1 MVGEAAGPE
10 TCGRALGELEP
21 GLRVS
26 VVAKA
31 FSALAHP
38 MRLRIVELLSARG
51 ECSAAELVAALPVS
65 QPRVSVH
72 LRCLSE
78 CGFVTVRRDGR
89 RAYYRLAGEHVT
101 VLVATMQGHAQD
113 CLEGLLGCL
122 HCAPSD
128 PDPDVPGSCC

>member
-1 MVGEAAGPE
+1 MMIGDSAGPE
-10 TCGRALGELEP
+10 TGVRGLGELEP

-31 FSALAHP
+31 FSALADP
-38 MRLRIVELLSARG
+38 VRLRIVELLSARG
-51 ECSAAELVAALPVS
+51 ECSATELVAALPVS

-72 LRCLSE
+72 LRCLCE

-89 RAYYRLAGEHVT
+89 RAYYQLAGEHIAA
-101 VLVATMQGHAQD
+101 LLAGMESHAQD

-128 PDPDVPGSCC
+128 PEASGSCC